1 MNLNNR
7 INGVLHE
14 GFQLEESDEIVF
26 HKLSY
31 MWNFHFESCFSI

>member
-14 GFQLEESDEIVF
+14 GFQLEDSDEIVF
-26 HKLSY
+26 HKLDGPLDQLS
-31 MWNFHFESCFSI
+31 